1 MSHDVRT
8 KAKKAAN
15 GYMRDKVEQMF
26 VGMYLQRFKPGLT
39 ADRRMP
45 WPLRKMIHEIVDD
58 VWHMLRLELPKA
70 LDKMFGEGDAAED
83 RAEDAALKKKEKAEK
98 KRGKSPQKGPPSLP
112 PSPPSPLLL
121 PLPSAP
127 SLPPSPPS
135 PPARSASSKVYFE
148 PAPPPAA
155 PETTEEE
162 DWAADTIGYFSRRRE
177 DVGIATQEA
186 RERKAARLL
195 ACYIRRYLTLKR
207 KKEAATLQ
215 GRIKI
220 FRRRWERWAAPPP
233 PAAP

>member
-112 PSPPSPLLL
+112 PSPPSP
-121 PLPSAP
+121 
-127 SLPPSPPS
+127 
-135 PPARSASSKVYFE
+135 PARSASSKVYFE